1 VISGSAPHITHQASR
16 IVLFVQRVTKT
27 PKAQQIHTPRRTITT
42 DRPAVRRQGRFPLPR
57 VGGRFNWRFVSGGL
71 AIGLIALGIVIFT
84 NPVFFVT
91 QVEVGGVR
99 YVPADEIFT
108 NSGTAGTHILRIVPD
123 AVREQVLK
131 SPSLS
136 SARVVLQWP
145 ARVIILVRER
155 EPALVWEQGGE
166 RYWVDVN
173 GNLMLLRKELPTLV
187 RVVNE
192 GEAIPFSCPGPG
204 CAGEGKVTVDPA
216 VVLGAQQLKTLRSNI
231 DMLYYDPVRGL
242 SYQDGRGWRGYFGTG
257 TNMDL
262 KLKIYETLVDNLQRR
277 RITPIYIDVSNP
289 EAPFYR
295 VSS

>member
-1 VISGSAPHITHQASR
+1 M
-16 IVLFVQRVTKT
+16 
-27 PKAQQIHTPRRTITT
+27 AQQIHTPRRTTT
-42 DRPAVRRQGRFPLPR
+42 TARPAVRRQGRFPLR
-57 VGGRFNWRFVSGGL
+57 GGHGTFNWRFISGGL
-71 AIGLIALGIVIFT
+71 VIGLIALGVFVFT
-84 NPVFFVT
+84 SPIFFVT

-108 NSGTAGTHILRIVPD
+108 NSGTAGVHIQQIVPD
-123 AVREQVLK
+123 EVRERVLA
-131 SPSLS
+131 SPSLA
-136 SARVVLQWP
+136 SARVILQWP

-155 EPALVWEQGGE
+155 QPALVWEQRGE
-166 RYWVDVN
+166 HYWVDVN
-173 GNLMLLRKELPTLV
+173 GNLMVLRTELPNLV

-204 CAGEGKVTVDPA
+204 CPEDGRVTINPD

-277 RITPIYIDVSNP
+277 VITPVYIDVSNP
-289 EAPFYR
+289 DAPFYR
-295 VSS
+295 VAR

>member
-1 VISGSAPHITHQASR
+1 M
-16 IVLFVQRVTKT
+16 
-27 PKAQQIHTPRRTITT
+27 AQQIHTPRRSTT
-42 DRPAVRRQGRFPLPR
+42 ASRPAVRRQGRVPR
-57 VGGRFNWRFVSGGL
+57 LLTHRHFNWRFVSAGL
-71 AIGLIALGIVIFT
+71 VIASIALGIFIFT
-84 NPVFFVT
+84 SPLFFVT

-108 NSGTAGTHILRIVPD
+108 NSGIAGDHILCVDP
-123 AVREQVLK
+123 REVEQNVAQ
-131 SPSLS
+131 SPSIS
-136 SARVVLQWP
+136 SAQVVAQWP
-145 ARVIILVRER
+145 ARVIIFVRER

-173 GNLMLLRKELPTLV
+173 GNLMRLRQDLPNLV

-204 CAGEGKVTVDPA
+204 CPVGSKVTVNPA

-242 SYQDGRGWRGYFGTG
+242 SYQDGRGWRGYFGIG

-262 KLKIYETLVDNLQRR
+262 KLVIYETLVDNLQQRG
-277 RITPIYIDVSNP
+277 ITPIYIDVSNP
-289 EAPFYR
+289 DAPFYY
-295 VSS
+295 VSQ